1 MSLTPQSLAE
11 ALGGAE
17 QRGAD
22 WYALCPAHDDQSPSL
37 AITEKDGKV
46 VFVCRAGCSQEAVIA
61 ALKERGLW
69 GANIAAPRPADR
81 VKRRD
86 SKPGTIIATYDYLD
100 AGGAIIGQVCR
111 FEPKGFRQRRP
122 NGKGGWI
129 WNMKGVEL
137 PLYCLPEL
145 LAADLSKPVI
155 IVEGEKDVESLR
167 SLDFIATT
175 NAGGAGKWHSRYSET
190 IRGRDVVICGDSD
203 RPGRSHASSVATHLQ
218 TIARSVRTT
227 ECPSPHKDIS
237 DWIAAGA
244 SRQGIEGLIRR
255 AKPWSPGVAAPDDA
269 QPESPP
275 DESEPS
281 GAPDSPDFSLDM
293 ALFDDSEPAPQ
304 KPFRPDTFRPL
315 GHDHG
320 ALYYYSYLTRQV
332 VTCTSPADAEAKML
346 LLAPSHWWEANFN
359 NLDAIGRRSAKAYI
373 VACAIGAGVYDPQL
387 VRGRGGW
394 FDKARIVI
402 HCGSHLLVDGVQH
415 ELADFDSRHTYE
427 AAMPYPVTPGNP
439 LSNTEA
445 HRLIELCERL
455 NWQRPVNASLLA
467 GWIAISPFCG
477 ALDWR
482 PHISINGES
491 GSGKSWIVD
500 NIILPLLA
508 DVAMQAVGNTTEAG
522 IRQQLGHDARPVVF
536 DEFEPKSK
544 LAQLRI
550 AGILDLMRA
559 ASSNRA
565 APITKGTAGGHSM
578 QFFCRSMFC
587 FSGIVLAASDLADM
601 NRLTIL
607 SALSKLDG
615 PEKIEHFASL
625 ETATAALLTPDWIT
639 RFRAR
644 IAGLLPTIRANA
656 RTFTTAWTAG
666 AGNRRAGD
674 QTGALL
680 AGAYALHSTGKITLE
695 QAADYIRRHDWTE
708 ERAVAAER
716 DPERLLNA
724 ILSHLARVQYGAFNG
739 TLSIGELIELAADDK
754 TVRNSEHPSWADAN
768 AELQRHGI
776 RVRDEHVQVA
786 TSPAILAPILKDTPW
801 HTGHSRILGL
811 LSGAEPVARA
821 IRFGSGVVTKATSIP
836 LKTFLNDNDMTD

>member
-1 MSLTPQSLAE
+1 MIPESLAN

-17 QRGAD
+17 LRGAE
-22 WYALCPAHDDQSPSL
+22 WYALCPAHEDTNPSL
-37 AITEKDGKV
+37 AITEKDGKL
-46 VFVCRAGCSQEAVIA
+46 VFVCRAGCTQAVVLA

-69 GANIAAPRPADR
+69 GANSAAPRPADR
-81 VKRRD
+81 VKRRGGT
-86 SKPGTIIATYDYLD
+86 SGTIIATYDYLD
-100 AGGAIIGQVCR
+100 AAGKLVGQVCR

-137 PLYCLPEL
+137 PLYRLPEL
-145 LAADLSKPVI
+145 LAADPAKSVI

-167 SLDFIATT
+167 SLGFIATT
-175 NAGGAGKWHSRYSET
+175 NPGGAGKWTEAWT
-190 IRGRDVVICGDSD
+190 QTMEARDVVLVGDAD
-203 RPGRSHASSVATHLQ
+203 EPGRRHTQIVAAACFGHARR
-218 TIARSVRTT
+218 IRCC
-227 ECPSPHKDIS
+227 ECSPPHKDVS

-244 SRQGIEGLIRR
+244 SKQGIEGLIRR
-255 AKPWSPGVAAPDDA
+255 AKLWAPSDPGASAL
-269 QPESPP
+269 
-275 DESEPS
+275 
-281 GAPDSPDFSLDM
+281 DSPDDVQPEPAPGDDSEFSLDM

-304 KPFRPDTFRPL
+304 KPFKPDTFRPL

-455 NWQRPVNASLLA
+455 NWQRPANAALLA
-467 GWIAISPFCG
+467 GWIAIAPFCG

-607 SALSKLDG
+607 SVLAKLDG

-625 ETATAALLTPDWIT
+625 ETATAALLTPEWII
-639 RFRAR
+639 RFRSL

-680 AGAYALHSTGKITLE
+680 AGAYALHSTGKITPA
-695 QAADYIRRHDWTE
+695 QATDYIRRHDWTE
-708 ERAVAAER
+708 ERAIAAER
-716 DPERLLNA
+716 DPTRLLNA
-724 ILSHLARVQYGAFNG
+724 ILSHLTRVQYGAFHG
-739 TLSIGELIELAADDK
+739 TLSIGELIELAADD
-754 TVRNSEHPSWADAN
+754 TVLRNSDHPSWADAK

-776 RVRDEHVQVA
+776 RVRDDHVQVA
-786 TSPAILAPILKDTPW
+786 TSPAILAPILGQTGW
-801 HTGHSRILGL
+801 ATGHSRILRL
-811 LSGAEPVARA
+811 LEGAESPATPAR
-821 IRFGSGVVTKATSIP
+821 FETGVTSKITSIP
-836 LKTFLNDNDMTD
+836 MKSFMNEESEAE